1 MGGQREVRCVGPS
14 YYLADRKSAVQRAV
28 NLYLMAIEG
37 AGEDS
42 PFVLESAPG
51 LEQLADLGAETQGVY
66 EADGRLFIAAGGV
79 LYEWTGGAMVSRGAI
94 GPGPISMAHGMQQ
107 LCAVNGPSGW
117 VLDLA
122 SNTLATI
129 TAAGWRGSNRVDY
142 IDGYFVFVDPGTDQ
156 FYISGIDA
164 ASELDALDFSSA
176 DAQPDDIV
184 AQIVRKR
191 ELYLFGTRSCEVWI
205 NSGDPDFPLVRY
217 QGTPIDVG
225 VVGTYAVT
233 KAADTL
239 MFVGK
244 TERGGAMVYEMNGYQ
259 PQRVSTQAVEQALEA
274 STDITQA
281 TLWAYQEAGGEFLAV
296 NAPGLETTWVFDAA
310 TRQWH
315 ERAEL
320 VEGNFHPLRVTG
332 VAFHQNEH
340 FAIGGTKFYRMARRI
355 NTLAG
360 DVLCRERTWP
370 HLIAP
375 SMEPVS
381 YKGLELRCTTGEALA
396 GASITLEVSND
407 GGSVFQPPLIRSLGA
422 VGRRTQRVR
431 WMPLGTARER
441 VFRLRCTDP
450 VPLTIQGATV
460 EA

>member
-1 MGGQREVRCVGPS
+1 MAGRREVRCVGPS

-51 LEQLADLGAETQGVY
+51 LEQLADLGADTQGIY
-66 EADGRLFIAAGGV
+66 EADGRLFVAAGAV

-94 GPGPISMAHGMQQ
+94 GPGPVSMAHGLQQ
-107 LCAVNGPSGW
+107 LCVVNGPSGW
-117 VLDLA
+117 VLNLTTNA
-122 SNTLATI
+122 LSSI
-129 TAAGWRGSNRVDY
+129 TSGAWRGSNRVDY

-164 ASELDALDFSSA
+164 ASDLDALDFSSA

-191 ELYLFGTRSCEVWI
+191 ELYLFGSRSCEVWI
-205 NSGDPDFPLVRY
+205 NSGDPDFPLTRY
-217 QGTPIDVG
+217 QGTPVDVG
-225 VVGTYAVT
+225 VVGIFAVC

-244 TERGGAMVYEMNGYQ
+244 TERGGAMVYEMTGYQ

-274 STDITQA
+274 STDISQA

-296 NAPGLETTWVFDAA
+296 NAPGLESTWVFDAA

-320 VEGNFHPLRVTG
+320 VGGNYQPLRVTG
-332 VAFHQNEH
+332 VAFHQNQH
-340 FAIGGTKFYRMARRI
+340 FAIGGSKFYRMARRI
-355 NTLAG
+355 NTLG
-360 DVLCRERTWP
+360 DEVLCRERTWP
-370 HLIAP
+370 HLVAP
-375 SMEPVS
+375 SLEPVT
-381 YKGLELRCTTGEALA
+381 YQGLEVRCTTGEALA
-396 GASITLEVSND
+396 GARMTLEVSND
-407 GGSVFQPPLIRSLGA
+407 GGSVFGAPLARSLGA